1 MTGEAIKRLFT
12 GDPRKRWHGN
22 DATRPLIGERSILLL
37 EPDEHLARRKLLLPS
52 FHGERIAGY
61 GDLTQRLVDGEVSRW
76 RVGEEVAVLPKAQ
89 DLTIEVI
96 LQAALG
102 VSDRTERDRFRKLI
116 DDVLF
121 YPMGSRRSARTAR
134 RHRIARG
141 RLREPAAV
149 LAALPTPAVLTY
161 FPELWRRKIWN
172 FGTLRWWR
180 HRGRL
185 LELLDQHVASVR
197 SDPLMAQR
205 TDILATLASAR
216 DEDGEALDPADLRDD
231 LLALIG
237 AGHETTA
244 AAIAWGAVF
253 LAHSPDVQQWA
264 AERVGEGDDAALD
277 ALVKEVPRIRPPLPI
292 AAGRV
297 LDEPFT
303 IGDHV
308 VPPGTTIMVDAWGN
322 SPRSGSL
329 PRARAVSPRA
339 IPRARAGGVR
349 VDPIRRRRAPVHRL
363 GARHAGDQDC
373 AQRDHPPGLAQ
384 AVRANAGACNP
395 ACRDAGAVRR
405 RSRASLGE
413 ARERAYRHRVFERS
427 VSTVPSR

>member
-96 LQAALG
+96 LQAVLG

-277 ALVKEVPRIRPPLPI
+277 ALVKEVLRIRPPLPI

-303 IGDHV
+303 VGDHV
-308 VPPGTTIMVDAWGN
+308 VPPGTTIMVDAWGIHHD
-322 SPRSGSL
+322 PDLYPEPERFRPERFLEREPEAYGWIPFGGGAHRCIGSAL
-329 PRARAVSPRA
+329 AMLEIKIALSEILRRVSLKPCERTPAPATRRAVTLVPY
-339 IPRARAGGVR
+339 GGGRVR
-349 VDPIRRRRAPVHRL
+349 VSASAPTGTEFSSARFPPFRRGR
-363 GARHAGDQDC
+363 
-373 AQRDHPPGLAQ
+373 
-384 AVRANAGACNP
+384 
-395 ACRDAGAVRR
+395 
-405 RSRASLGE
+405 
-413 ARERAYRHRVFERS
+413 
-427 VSTVPSR
+427 